1 MIIDSHQHFWHYEP
15 VKHSWIDDEMKSI
28 RRDFLPEELAGVY
41 KEHGV
46 AGSVVVEA
54 NQAETE
60 TAFLLSLAKQNA
72 FIKGVVGYVDLNA
85 DTIQERLEYFSQF
98 SMLKGF
104 RAVLQSHDP
113 SYMLQ
118 PSFIRGIGSLKQ
130 YDFTYDVL
138 VFPKHLEAVKE
149 LVKKNPDQPFVID
162 HLAKPYIKAGE
173 IEAWAK
179 DMKELAKYPN
189 LYCKIS
195 GMVTEADYKKWKPEN
210 FTPYLDVMVNAFGTQ
225 RVMYGSDW
233 PVCLVAASY
242 AEVLSIVKN
251 YFSSFTPGEQAA
263 FFAGNA
269 TRFYHL

>member
-1 MIIDSHQHFWHYEP
+1 MIIDSHQHFWQYEP

-28 RRDFLPEELAGVY
+28 RRDFLPEELTRVY
-41 KEHGV
+41 QEHGV
-46 AGSVVVEA
+46 TGSVVVEA

-60 TAFLLSLAKQNA
+60 TAFLLSLAKQHA
-72 FIKGVVGYVDLNA
+72 FIKGVVGYVNLNA

-98 SMLKGF
+98 AMLKGF
-104 RAVLQSHDP
+104 RAVLQSQDP

-118 PSFIRGIGSLKQ
+118 PSFMRGVGLLHK
-130 YDFTYDVL
+130 YGFTYDVL
-138 VFPKHLEAVKE
+138 VFPKHLAAVKE
-149 LVKKNPDQPFVID
+149 LVQKNPDQPFVID

-173 IEAWAK
+173 IDAWAK
-179 DMKELAKYPN
+179 DMKELAQYPN

-210 FTPYLDVMVNAFGTQ
+210 FTPYLDVVVNAFGTQ
-225 RVMYGSDW
+225 RIMYGSDW

-242 AEVLSIVKN
+242 AQVLSIVKN
-251 YFSSFTPGEQAA
+251 YFSSFTPDEQAA